1 MMRPSAFPILFL
13 LLAASAG
20 AGAEPLQRDAVPA
33 PLAPWVD
40 WVLHDAGDAVCPF
53 SHAAGDHRQC
63 SWPSRLKLQLGE
75 AGGEFRQQWELYRE
89 AWVPL
94 PGDAERWPQGV
105 RVGSQSVAVVARG
118 DVQCQNKTLF
128 SASLWSRLF
137 GAAEPG

>member
-1 MMRPSAFPILFL
+1 MMRPSALSILCL
-13 LLAASAG
+13 LLAAS

-53 SHAAGDHRQC
+53 AHAAGEHRPC
-63 SWPSRLKLQLGE
+63 SWPSRLELRLGE

-94 PGDAERWPQGV
+94 PGDAESLLPQELRHADREGL
-105 RVGSQSVAVVARG
+105 AVVFGYR
-118 DVQCQNKTLF
+118 DDR
-128 SASLWSRLF
+128 SAQPVVDLSP
-137 GAAEPG
+137 EPLLA